1 MKKKRTMSKAYEE
14 MKRGEEH
21 FRKKRGLGKRKSRFA
36 DVRFDRVDD
45 FGAVPDFQMHA
56 EVDP

>member
-21 FRKKRGLGKRKSRFA
+21 FRKKRGLGKRKSMFA
-36 DVRFDRVDD
+36 SVRFDRADD
-45 FGAVPDFQMHA
+45 FVAVPDFQIHT
-56 EVDP
+56 EIDP